1 MELIEK
7 VKQRVA
13 EIEAKRSEMLKD
25 LQQEFPDLLKG
36 AFEKHPTVE
45 SVACRQYTPY
55 FNDGDECTFGASL
68 GYDDIYV
75 NGKNYWDE
83 GKEERD
89 LVKPMYQDFATI
101 LLEIPEEFY
110 KDLFGDHVE
119 VKINR
124 DGTVETEEYE
134 HG

>member
-25 LQQEFPDLLKG
+25 LQQEFPELLKS
-36 AFEKHPTVE
+36 AFDKHPTVE
-45 SVACRQYTPY
+45 KVTWRQYTPY

-68 GYDDIYV
+68 GYDDLDI
-75 NGKNYWDE
+75 NGTNYWDE
-83 GKEERD
+83 EEREK
-89 LVKPMYQDFATI
+89 VKPMYEDFATI
-101 LLEIPEEFY
+101 LIEIPEEFY
-110 KDLFGDHVE
+110 KDLFGDHME
-119 VKINR
+119 VTVNR

-134 HG
+134 HD

>member
-13 EIEAKRSEMLKD
+13 EIEAKRSEMIKD

-36 AFEKHPTVE
+36 AFEKNPTVE
-45 SVACRQYTPY
+45 SVSWRQYTPY
-55 FNDGDECTFGASL
+55 FNDGDECAFSAYL
-68 GYDDIYV
+68 GYDDLSI

-83 GKEERD
+83 DERET
-89 LVKPMYQDFATI
+89 VKPIYQDFSTI

-110 KDLFGDHVE
+110 KDLFGDHIE
-119 VKINR
+119 VKVNS

-134 HG
+134 HD